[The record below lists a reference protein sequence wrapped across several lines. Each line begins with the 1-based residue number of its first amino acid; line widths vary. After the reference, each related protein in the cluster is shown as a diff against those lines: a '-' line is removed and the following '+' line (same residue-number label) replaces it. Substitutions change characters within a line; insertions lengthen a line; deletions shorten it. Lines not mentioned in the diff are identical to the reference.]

1 MPKKCGECSIFYT
14 DKLTENKTIKCT
26 MCNIGHHG
34 CVKRTETEIKG
45 WKWICE
51 ECESIFAEND
61 DELLE
66 NLRAWVSL
74 ATIHITKK
82 DYKNQKKEKGCQ
94 NALRRTNKKKMRV
107 IHVESVRGASINT

>member
-1 MPKKCGECSIFYT
+1 
-14 DKLTENKTIKCT
+14 

-82 DYKNQKKEKGCQ
+82 DC
-94 NALRRTNKKKMRV
+94 KKKKK
-107 IHVESVRGASINT
+107 GARTL